1 MEILRVENLNFSY
14 PETETAALSDVSFSI
29 NAGDFTVLCGRSG
42 CGKTTLLRLLKKEL
56 SPVGNMRGEIY
67 FRGRNLTEIDAKTS
81 AAKIGF
87 VMQNPESQ
95 TVTDKVWHELAF
107 GLENSGLPTGEI
119 RRRVAE
125 TASYFGI
132 SDWFRKRTDEL
143 SGGQKQILALASVMV
158 MRPDILLLDEPT
170 SQLDP
175 IAAEDFIST
184 LRKLNRELGI
194 TVITAE
200 HRLEEIFPVADK
212 VIVMDG
218 GKLGAFDIPER
229 IGTLLPED
237 HPIKKALP
245 SATRIALS
253 LGKKGDLPL
262 TVRDGKTY
270 LEENFGKAEK
280 PPEIKEYTH
289 SDEKAIELKNV
300 WFRYEKDLPDI
311 LRGLTFS
318 VYKGEIFSVL
328 GGNGVGKTTALN
340 VISGLA
346 KAYRGKTLISG
357 KKVGDYKNN
366 SLYRRKL
373 AFLPQDPQT
382 VFVKDTLKAD
392 FEELLK
398 ALDVPK
404 DKREEKILSAVE
416 KTGTEEFL
424 TRHPFDLSGGEMQKA
439 ALTKML
445 LTEPEIL
452 LLDEP
457 TKGLDAFS
465 KENLKNLIFSLRDG
479 GLTVLEVTH
488 DIEFAAEISDR
499 CALFFDGEIVSADV
513 PEIFFAGNDFYTT
526 AANRIAR
533 GLYKNAVTCEQVVS
547 FCRGNEK

>member
-95 TVTDKVWHELAF
+95 TVTDKVWHELSF

-158 MRPDILLLDEPT
+158 MHPDILLLDEPT

-175 IAAEDFIST
+175 IAAADFIST

-270 LEENFGKAEK
+270 LEENFGKAEN

-416 KTGTEEFL
+416 KTGTENFL

-439 ALTKML
+439 ALAKML
-445 LTEPEIL
+445 LTDPEIL

-499 CALFFDGEIVSADV
+499 CALFFDGETVSADV

-533 GLYKNAVTCEQVVS
+533 NLYENAVTCEQVVK

>member
-14 PETETAALSDVSFSI
+14 PETENAVLSDVSFSI

-81 AAKIGF
+81 AEKIGF

-158 MRPDILLLDEPT
+158 MHPDILLLDEPT

-175 IAAEDFIST
+175 LAAADFIST

-212 VIVMDG
+212 VMVMDG
-218 GKLGAFDIPER
+218 GRLEAFSPPEK

-280 PPEIKEYTH
+280 PLEIKEYTH

-416 KTGTEEFL
+416 KTGTENFL

-439 ALTKML
+439 ALAKML
-445 LTEPEIL
+445 LTDPEIL

-465 KENLKNLIFSLRDG
+465 KENLKKLLFSLRDG
-479 GLTVLEVTH
+479 GITVLEVTH

-499 CALFFDGEIVSADV
+499 CALFFDGETVSADV

-533 GLYKNAVTCEQVVS
+533 NLYENAVTCEQVVK

>member
-1 MEILRVENLNFSY
+1 MEILRVENLNFSH
-14 PETETAALSDVSFSI
+14 PETETAALSDVSFSV

-56 SPVGNMRGEIY
+56 SPVGNIRGEIY

-175 IAAEDFIST
+175 IAAADFIST

-212 VIVMDG
+212 VLVMDG

-270 LEENFGKAEK
+270 LEENFEKAEK

-318 VYKGEIFSVL
+318 VYKGEIFSIL

-357 KKVGDYKNN
+357 KKIGDYKNN

-416 KTGTEEFL
+416 KTGTENFL

-439 ALTKML
+439 ALAKML
-445 LTEPEIL
+445 LTDPEIL

-499 CALFFDGEIVSADV
+499 CALFFDGETVSADV

-533 GLYKNAVTCEQVVS
+533 NLYENAVTCEQVVK

>member
-1 MEILRVENLNFSY
+1 MEILRVENLTFAY
-14 PETETAALSDVSFSI
+14 PETENTALSDVSFSV

-56 SPVGNMRGEIY
+56 SPVGKTQGEI
-67 FRGRNLTEIDAKTS
+67 FFKGQKLTEIDAKTS
-81 AAKIGF
+81 ASKIGF

-107 GLENSGLPTGEI
+107 GLENLGLPTGEI

-158 MRPDILLLDEPT
+158 MHPDILLLDEPT

-175 IAAEDFIST
+175 IAAADFIAT
-184 LRKLNRELGI
+184 LKKLNRELGI

-212 VIVMDG
+212 VMVMDS
-218 GKLGAFDIPER
+218 GKLEAFAPPEK
-229 IGTLLPED
+229 IGTLLPET

-253 LGKKGDLPL
+253 LGKKDDLPL
-262 TVRDGKTY
+262 TVREGKTY
-270 LEENFGKAEK
+270 LEENFKKSEK
-280 PPEIKEYTH
+280 PLEIKEYTH

-366 SLYRRKL
+366 SLYRQKL
-373 AFLPQDPQT
+373 AFLPQNPQT

-398 ALDVPK
+398 ALDIPK
-404 DKREEKILSAVE
+404 DKREEKILAAVK

-439 ALTKML
+439 ALAKIL
-445 LTEPEIL
+445 LAEPEIL

-499 CALFFDGEIVSADV
+499 CALFFDGEIVSADI

-533 GLYKNAVTCEQVVS
+533 NLYENAVTCEQVVS
-547 FCRGNEK
+547 VCRGNEK